1 MEKRMTL
8 DLNSLAAKILR
19 EEIRRKVDQMFES
32 VDASE
37 FLGKF
42 PRVQTHASPT
52 KDGLSSS
59 VKRTMVSRLISIPVG
74 ETRLFPTVSGISD
87 LHHARR
93 IRGHHGW
100 LKRGHGVRI
109 SVKVVEGGAKVT
121 RLS

>member
-32 VDASE
+32 VDVGE
-37 FLGKF
+37 FVGKF

-59 VKRTMVSRLISIPVG
+59 VRRTMVSRLISIPVG
-74 ETRLFPTVSGISD
+74 QTRLIPTVSGLSD
-87 LHHARR
+87 RDHAGR
-93 IRGHHGW
+93 IRGHSSW

-109 SVKVVEGGAKVT
+109 SVKVVEGGANVT